1 MSQTKAQLRVMVDR
15 CELPN
20 DQMKSQNGF
29 SATDLLV
36 AVTVLVMLAAV
47 AVPRYSTINSKS
59 RVSAVR
65 SLAAN
70 VESSAH
76 LTHRVWRNVGYLEFL
91 NIEGDVIEMT
101 YGYPTDQSIRKVVI
115 ERDNFIFTN
124 GQWAHRE
131 RDNDPGCSVLYI
143 PPSEASTGVQV
154 ISYTD
159 GC

>member
-1 MSQTKAQLRVMVDR
+1 MVGR
-15 CELPN
+15 CEMP
-20 DQMKSQNGF
+20 DDPMKSQHGF

-36 AVTVLVMLAAV
+36 AVTVLVILAAV
-47 AVPRYSTINSKS
+47 AVPRYSTINSES
-59 RVSAVR
+59 RASAVR

-70 VESSAH
+70 VESSAN
-76 LTHRVWRNVGYLEFL
+76 LTHRVWRSAGESNFL
-91 NIEGDVIEMT
+91 NIEGDIIEMS

-115 ERDNFIFTN
+115 ERDTFLFSD

-143 PPSEASTGVQV
+143 PPSESSTGVQV

-159 GC
+159 SC

>member
-1 MSQTKAQLRVMVDR
+1 MVGS
-15 CELPN
+15 CEMPN
-20 DQMKSQNGF
+20 DPMKSQNGF

-47 AVPRYSTINSKS
+47 AVPRYSAINSQS
-59 RVSAVR
+59 RASAVH

-70 VESSAH
+70 VESSAN
-76 LTHRVWRNVGYLEFL
+76 LAHRVWRSAGNLDFL
-91 NIEGDVIEMT
+91 NIDGNVIEMT
-101 YGYPTDQSIRKVVI
+101 FGYPTDQSIRKVVI
-115 ERDNFIFTN
+115 ERANFTFSD
-124 GQWAHRE
+124 GQWAHRD

-143 PPSEASTGVQV
+143 PPSESSTGVQV